1 MPRKKNLQVVDE
13 QSDVKVEAAV
23 AVDETPKCTVVE
35 AKPAKLKVSN
45 CVQLNVRNT
54 PNGKVLATIPC
65 GTEVF
70 AEQTDD
76 AEWAKIRCKDS
87 DIEGYAMKAY
97 LA

>member
-13 QSDVKVEAAV
+13 QPDVKVEAAV
-23 AVDETPKCTVVE
+23 AVDETPKCTVE
-35 AKPAKLKVSN
+35 AKLKVSN